1 MASFI
6 EKIVQAIDGWGKR
19 REERERAFVAAN
31 AGWNAPAAA
40 GAQQARKST
49 IAIDREGLQAAFLDQ
64 SGRIAYYL
72 DTESGEVVESRDA
85 AAFAEPRYRRVP
97 SRPAAADEEDRRAF

>member
-19 REERERAFVAAN
+19 RQERERAFVAAN

-49 IAIDREGLQAAFLDQ
+49 IAIDREGLQETFLNQ
-64 SGRIAYYL
+64 PGWIAYFL
-72 DTESGEVVESRDA
+72 DTESGAVLERRDA
-85 AAFAEPRYRRVP
+85 AAIVEPRYRRVP
-97 SRPAAADEEDRRAF
+97 SRPPA